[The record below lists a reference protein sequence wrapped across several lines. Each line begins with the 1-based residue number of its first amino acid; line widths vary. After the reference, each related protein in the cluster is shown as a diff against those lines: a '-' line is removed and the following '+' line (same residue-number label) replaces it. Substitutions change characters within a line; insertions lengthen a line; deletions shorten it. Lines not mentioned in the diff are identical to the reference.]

1 MGMNKTNVVV
11 FGGAIEVTDKGE
23 EFPIPQRWE
32 HEVKKESDPET
43 WTWGKD
49 IMTLQSYCYLGT
61 PLSAM
66 LGNYGRESIDVD
78 EKSRGENHC

>member
-1 MGMNKTNVVV
+1 MAV
-11 FGGAIEVTDKGE
+11 F
-23 EFPIPQRWE
+23 QRWE

-43 WTWGKD
+43 WTWGKGGWG

-78 EKSRGENHC
+78 TSKKNRGGNRCFTIVK

>member
-43 WTWGKD
+43 WTWGN
-49 IMTLQSYCYLGT
+49 
-61 PLSAM
+61 P
-66 LGNYGRESIDVD
+66 
-78 EKSRGENHC
+78 